1 MINDLINYF
10 KDKKILI
17 LGFGREGQSTY
28 KLIKKHL
35 PEKELTIADEK
46 KEFYKN
52 YDFLSSDKNVKFIDG
67 ENYLKNLGDFDIIM
81 KSPGIPFNTIDTSKI
96 DSKIKSQM
104 ELFLEFFENYTIG
117 ITGTKGKSTTS
128 SLIYGMLKA
137 CNKDTYLLGNIGKP
151 IFDVIDEINE
161 STIVVLE
168 MSSHQLEF
176 MKKSPNIAILLNIFE
191 EHLDHYKSFQ
201 GYIDAKCNIFRNQ
214 NKDDYF
220 IYNIDNETLVSNMS
234 NTNQKLLS
242 VSVKGNKDANCYLK
256 DDDVYFNNEK
266 IYSRNEKR
274 NLKGTYNLNNI
285 MFALC
290 VCKILNLDFEKAKES
305 IANFKTLPHR
315 LEFIK
320 KIDGVDYYDNSIA
333 TIPMATVEA
342 VEALKKVNTLIIG
355 GMDRG
360 IDYDSFIEFLNNS
373 NIDNI
378 ICMPKTGYDI
388 ADALIKKNTTKKIF
402 KAETLEE
409 AVKIA
414 KENTKKNTICLLSP
428 AAASYGFFKNFEEKG
443 DLFKKLVLQ

>member
-28 KLIKKHL
+28 KLIKEHL

-46 KEFYKN
+46 KDFYKN
-52 YDFLSSDKNVKFIDG
+52 YDYLLNDKKTKYIDG
-67 ENYLKNLGDFDIIM
+67 ENYLQNLDDFDIIM
-81 KSPGIPFNTIDTSKI
+81 KSPGIPFNTIDTTKL

-151 IFDVIDEINE
+151 IFDVIDEIHKD
-161 STIVVLE
+161 TIVVLE

-191 EHLDHYKSFQ
+191 EHLDHYKSYQ
-201 GYIDAKCNIFRNQ
+201 GYINAKCNIFRNQ

-220 IYNIDNETLVSNMS
+220 IYNIDNKTLVSNI
-234 NTNQKLLS
+234 NDTKQNLIS
-242 VSVKGNKDANCYLK
+242 VSISGNKEANCYLQN
-256 DDDVYFNNEK
+256 DSVYFNDEK
-266 IYSRNEKR
+266 IYSKDEKR
-274 NLKGTYNLNNI
+274 NLKGDYNLNNI

-290 VCKILNLDFEKAKES
+290 VCKILHLDLEKTKKS
-305 IANFKTLPHR
+305 ISDFKTLPHR

-320 KIDGVDYYDNSIA
+320 NIDGVDYYDNSIA
-333 TIPMATVEA
+333 TIPMATIEA
-342 VEALKKVNTLIIG
+342 VEALKNVNTLIIG

-360 IDYDSFIEFLNNS
+360 IDYKSFVEFLRNS
-373 NIDNI
+373 TIENI

-388 ADALIKKNTTKKIF
+388 AETLTKENTTKKIF

-409 AVKIA
+409 AVKLA
-414 KENTKKNTICLLSP
+414 KEYTKKNTICLLSP